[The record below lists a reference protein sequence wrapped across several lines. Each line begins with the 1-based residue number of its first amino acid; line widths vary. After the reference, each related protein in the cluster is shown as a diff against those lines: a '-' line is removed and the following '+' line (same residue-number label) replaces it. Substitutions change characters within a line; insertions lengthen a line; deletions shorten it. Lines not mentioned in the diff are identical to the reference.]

1 MRFMNIRPIIL
12 LLALVS
18 AVVIGCSAAPTPVPA
33 PSGPSITE
41 EEAIATVKQ
50 HLQSKSFHDLG
61 NVVPCWAVI
70 ESNKRRANPN
80 PLTWSANY
88 DAGAY
93 RWDVTGAAKG
103 WTAAEWAERPVLPSF
118 RPTKKARALPTPS
131 EYMRQHGLTFLST
144 PLAERFPTKTKA
156 PPRAVV
162 YSWSLYERTGSVV
175 ATGDETLNKLC

>member
-50 HLQSKSFHDLG
+50 HLQSKSFHDRE
-61 NVVPCWAVI
+61 NVVPCWAGL
-70 ESNKRRANPN
+70 ERLGLSDM
-80 PLTWSANY
+80 SGDY
-88 DAGAY
+88 DPTAH
-93 RWDVTGAAKG
+93 RWDIEGSAKKA
-103 WTAAEWAERPVLPSF
+103 WTAAADNW
-118 RPTKKARALPTPS
+118 
-131 EYMRQHGLTFLST
+131 
-144 PLAERFPTKTKA
+144 
-156 PPRAVV
+156 AVV